1 MRDLSDNGAFIM
13 TLAPPPREIKIAARF
28 TLPGAQHGVVATGR
42 AVYNIRYNLDQNIIA
57 HRSSLDK
64 KIIALP
70 GFGFTYEEMTD
81 ADRRSVREFLMSHK

>member
-57 HRSSLDK
+57 HPSSRDK

-70 GFGFTYEEMTD
+70 GFGCTFDEMTD
-81 ADRRSVREFLMSHK
+81 ADRGAIRKFLMSRK